1 MQHEGSPPSLPHSP
15 THTRLRRGEGLS
27 RETGEQNKWHPLQM
41 LKKHTFILSSAYQA
55 AFLKYL
61 RMLLH
66 VGR

>member
-1 MQHEGSPPSLPHSP
+1 MQHEGSPPSH
-15 THTRLRRGEGLS
+15 THPLTRDYGEGLS

-41 LKKHTFILSSAYQA
+41 LKKHTFILSSAYQV